1 MSEESISKNTIKW
14 RDRKHWLWLPWSF
27 TKYEVRNERLYV
39 QRGFFK
45 TEFDETL
52 LYRVMDLK
60 LTRSLGQKICGT
72 GTVTLYTR
80 VDVNNQIELKNIKNP
95 LEVKEFL
102 SDMIENIRNEKKVV
116 GREFS
121 GVMCAEHGDGFEADF
136 DGDMDGEV

>member
-1 MSEESISKNTIKW
+1 MSDESMSKNTIKW
-14 RDRKHWLWLPWSF
+14 RDRKHWLWFPWSF

-60 LTRSLGQKICGT
+60 LTRTLGQKICGT

-121 GVMCAEHGDGFEADF
+121 GVMCGENECDMDADF
-136 DGDMDGEV
+136 GGDMDGEV